1 MLRLKKISDT
11 MRASADA
18 LQEHHKIM
26 NGIPSTDTAMLIKE
40 LRELAREIVTS
51 QEFQNF
57 KIRL

>member
-1 MLRLKKISDT
+1 MLRLKNISDA
-11 MRASADA
+11 MRTAADA
-18 LQEHHKIM
+18 LEEHHKKI

-51 QEFQNF
+51 QEFLNS